1 MPLNVRRAYSV
12 RGGVGCSGSGSKAG
26 AREGLMSDE
35 VRKQI
40 EGIMRGSG
48 MSEPEARASYHL
60 GEAHEASRE
69 AVFATEASEA
79 PEYDGAVVQ
88 LYLTTTLTPHFDA
101 LHNVLARC
109 VLVRERP
116 EW

>member
-1 MPLNVRRAYSV
+1 
-12 RGGVGCSGSGSKAG
+12 
-26 AREGLMSDE
+26 MSDE
-35 VRKQI
+35 VREQI
-40 EGIMRGSG
+40 EGIMRGAG

-60 GEAHEASRE
+60 GEAHQALRE
-69 AVFATEASEA
+69 AVFAAEASEA

-88 LYLTTTLTPHFDA
+88 MYLTTTLTPHFDA

-116 EW
+116 EGWSRPAPEEAEEG